1 MELFASHLYTEE
13 SVIMALEIVSVPLPG
28 NAEIITRGSWFGS
41 TGVFVPPLNHE
52 KLGTGKP
59 AEATQGRVNVEPRR
73 PMTSRKVGV

>member
-41 TGVFVPPLNHE
+41 TRVFVPLNHK

-59 AEATQGRVNVEPRR
+59 AEATQGRVSVEPRR